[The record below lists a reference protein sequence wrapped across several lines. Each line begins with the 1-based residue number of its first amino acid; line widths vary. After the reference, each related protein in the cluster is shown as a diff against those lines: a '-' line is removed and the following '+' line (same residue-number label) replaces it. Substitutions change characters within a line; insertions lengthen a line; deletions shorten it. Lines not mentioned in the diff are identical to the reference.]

1 MEYLILIGFLTL
13 VLTTILGIGL
23 YYSTTAEDR
32 LRATQIQNYG
42 TKVISSAESVYY
54 SGEPSKATI
63 NPYLPEGVTGI
74 GVYSEDV
81 EAPSGEKEYYLNINI
96 SLPTGQN
103 VLTFRSQVPLEEN
116 SSSRLSHSSGI
127 KTVVLKAQGFPNYNV
142 LLSEG

>member
-54 SGEPSKATI
+54 SGK
-63 NPYLPEGVTGI
+63 
-74 GVYSEDV
+74 
-81 EAPSGEKEYYLNINI
+81 
-96 SLPTGQN
+96 Q
-103 VLTFRSQVPLEEN
+103 Q
-116 SSSRLSHSSGI
+116 
-127 KTVVLKAQGFPNYNV
+127 
-142 LLSEG
+142 